1 MLFVSESCVHILQKQ
16 NWYKILQLL
25 DNEVKTFTAANTQ
38 VLSTKL
44 NAFQYKQKLGLV
56 CE

>member
-38 VLSTKL
+38 SYV
-44 NAFQYKQKLGLV
+44 QYKQKLGLV
-56 CE
+56 SE